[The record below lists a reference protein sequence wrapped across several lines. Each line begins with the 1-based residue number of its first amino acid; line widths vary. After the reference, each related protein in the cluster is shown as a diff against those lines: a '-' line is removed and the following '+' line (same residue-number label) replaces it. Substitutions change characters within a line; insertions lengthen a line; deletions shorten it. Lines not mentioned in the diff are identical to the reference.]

1 MKKILDA
8 RKKQCPI
15 PIIMAK
21 DAMKEVDAIEII
33 IDNEIAMQNLYKLAK
48 QKNYQ
53 IQSEKK
59 IMIILLI

>member
-21 DAMKEVDAIEII
+21 DAMKEYNAKAVWDKWE
-33 IDNEIAMQNLYKLAK
+33 KLIHVYA
-48 QKNYQ
+48 
-53 IQSEKK
+53 
-59 IMIILLI
+59 